1 MRMNLDFICRA
12 CISLLLGDM
21 FLGRIDPRITVY
33 ILVAYLIAGCWFLLG
48 RAISLLENLIPET
61 LNPFFYC
68 MSIYKGVFPCMLGNP
83 LVGKQPLISLLLTM
97 SGIMA

>member
-61 LNPFFYC
+61 LNPF
-68 MSIYKGVFPCMLGNP
+68 V
-83 LVGKQPLISLLLTM
+83 LLHVYL
-97 SGIMA
+97 